1 MSLAGNL
8 DAPENWY
15 GGFYELA
22 ICLGPPDDGRLNAAL
37 MAVWRCACVQGCYR
51 RAAERHLPVECSLR
65 TLEQHGHLA
74 GIVRLPDGGELVCG
88 VTVVREPEGD
98 DWLDFYLPLG
108 ALGKHDPRVGAFPFG
123 DDGGAISQAWREPI
137 ESWLANVGA
146 ATFGE
151 VPFGHAVI
159 GFEASGTALDEVTKP
174 DRYYGV
180 LVGGTGDVEH
190 LPVARW
196 DFGTPA

>member
-74 GIVRLPDGGELVCG
+74 GIVRLPDGGEVVCG

-108 ALGKHDPRVGAFPFG
+108 ALGKHDPGSAPFP
-123 DDGGAISQAWREPI
+123 
-137 ESWLANVGA
+137 
-146 ATFGE
+146 
-151 VPFGHAVI
+151 
-159 GFEASGTALDEVTKP
+159 SGTTAVRFRRLGESRSNLGLRTLERRRSAKFRSATRSSDSKP
-174 DRYYGV
+174 Q
-180 LVGGTGDVEH
+180 
-190 LPVARW
+190 ARPW
-196 DFGTPA
+196 MK